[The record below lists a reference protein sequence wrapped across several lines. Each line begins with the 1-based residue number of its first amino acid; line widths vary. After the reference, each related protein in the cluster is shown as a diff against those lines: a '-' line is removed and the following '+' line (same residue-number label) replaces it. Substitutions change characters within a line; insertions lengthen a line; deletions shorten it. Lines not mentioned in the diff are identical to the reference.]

1 MESTRKTYVWS
12 EGKSAKVNL
21 VTLVG
26 LSQAL
31 AYTVVVVVRS
41 ILAQELTI
49 DACGVLFGGLGYI
62 TWGYIWWRLIAP
74 ELVSARSMWQ
84 WPKPLRMLVAIMILP
99 FVLTAGFVTAEMMMV
114 QLQSFLVLCGGQVAL
129 EFGVMWLNYKQSVYN
144 GRGFF
149 EYCNLERK
157 L

>member
-41 ILAQELTI
+41 IFAQELTI
-49 DACGVLFGGLGYI
+49 DAC
-62 TWGYIWWRLIAP
+62 
-74 ELVSARSMWQ
+74 
-84 WPKPLRMLVAIMILP
+84 
-99 FVLTAGFVTAEMMMV
+99 
-114 QLQSFLVLCGGQVAL
+114 
-129 EFGVMWLNYKQSVYN
+129 
-144 GRGFF
+144 
-149 EYCNLERK
+149 
-157 L
+157 